1 MQQDLSDF
9 KFQYGLSLSNSR
21 VYIFTNSKNQ
31 ILTISEKVGKFING
45 DTTDYVLF
53 QIDYGNGIISNDY
66 VYRKSEEFLNLIN
79 IRPIVD
85 NLNGIVEICKN
96 CGHIVLSEHI
106 RSSNAD
112 KCIYCDKYLCRKC
125 RKLYPLVE
133 LDENRLCSR
142 CRRENEN

>member
-9 KFQYGLSLSNSR
+9 KFQYGLALSNSR

-66 VYRKSEEFLNLIN
+66 VYRK
-79 IRPIVD
+79 
-85 NLNGIVEICKN
+85 
-96 CGHIVLSEHI
+96 
-106 RSSNAD
+106 
-112 KCIYCDKYLCRKC
+112 
-125 RKLYPLVE
+125 
-133 LDENRLCSR
+133 
-142 CRRENEN
+142 